1 MPSDPTQPGTDDRP
15 DPAEAHPAR
24 DALDRLFRSDPH
36 ARSLGIELVDW
47 GLGWAEVRATP
58 TADHGNFLGTVHGGL
73 VFSLADV
80 ALSYA
85 GNSWGRMSLALSM
98 EVQYLKAATVGTP
111 LYAVARCR
119 SRSRRISSF
128 GIDVTDPDGTLTASF
143 QALNYR
149 VDRWHLDAD
158 AWPTDWQA
166 RH

>member
-1 MPSDPTQPGTDDRP
+1 MPSDASPPGTEH
-15 DPAEAHPAR
+15 ATEAHPAR

-36 ARSLGIELVDW
+36 ARGVGIELVDW

-58 TADHGNFLGTVHGGL
+58 GAGHGNFLGTVHGGV

-98 EVQYLKAATVGTP
+98 EVQYLKAATVGTE
-111 LYAVARCR
+111 LRAVARCR

-128 GIDVTDPDGTLTASF
+128 AVDVTDPDATLIASF

-149 VDRWHLDAD
+149 VDRWHLDESL
-158 AWPTDWQA
+158 WPDDWRA
-166 RH
+166 RY